1 MSVKL
6 FVTDLD
12 GTLLRSGSPVSA
24 GNIAAV
30 QAAVRAGVTVT
41 LATGRMF
48 RAALPVAEALGVDV
62 PIITYNGALI
72 KRVSGEVLYRSCLP
86 EATIAAVV
94 EFCRARG
101 WYVQLYS
108 NDELYYVESCD
119 ASRGYEAEQQVAGHA
134 VGWDGLLAH
143 TAGVCKMLSIT
154 SGRAETD
161 ARVAEFNAE
170 FGGTLAAMRSN
181 ARYAELLM
189 PGVTKATAL
198 TQLAALLQV
207 PLSEVMAIG
216 DSDNDLPML
225 EAAGQAV
232 AMGNAVDAVKA
243 ACAYET
249 GFCEDDGVAQAIY
262 KWVLK
267 DVD

>member
-1 MSVKL
+1 
-6 FVTDLD
+6 
-12 GTLLRSGSPVSA
+12 
-24 GNIAAV
+24 
-30 QAAVRAGVTVT
+30 
-41 LATGRMF
+41 
-48 RAALPVAEALGVDV
+48 
-62 PIITYNGALI
+62 
-72 KRVSGEVLYRSCLP
+72 
-86 EATIAAVV
+86 
-94 EFCRARG
+94 
-101 WYVQLYS
+101 
-108 NDELYYVESCD
+108 
-119 ASRGYEAEQQVAGHA
+119 
-134 VGWDGLLAH
+134 
-143 TAGVCKMLSIT
+143 
-154 SGRAETD
+154 
-161 ARVAEFNAE
+161 
-170 FGGTLAAMRSN
+170 
-181 ARYAELLM
+181 M

-249 GFCEDDGVAQAIY
+249 GSCEDDGVAQTIY